1 MPTSI
6 MDCGALA
13 IDKGSLPSIAVEH
26 WLCSHHWVLVA
37 NPWSD
42 EASTELLTAGE
53 AWEYDDERPAYP
65 SLRLMKLLFVVVTVV
80 AVAASVAVVMHI
92 SDQSVASA
100 PTLDAHPGD
109 CLTWPAGAAE
119 RAMQVN
125 CADEHLF
132 EVADSTPIDVSTDP
146 GNPGAD
152 ARFQQTCAQAV
163 AGYLGPRYDPGGRFV
178 VGMMWTPPGRN
189 QQPDGR
195 LMCGLQLPSDGVAS
209 ATFRGR
215 VVDQDQSRV
224 WPTGT
229 CLGIRGGQ
237 TTEVAVQCAL
247 PHALEITGTIDLSTV
262 FGDAAPST
270 AAQDAVVRDACGAAT
285 SAYLAPVALE
295 ATSLTLR
302 YQPIEAAGWGAGSR
316 RIACRIGSANPD
328 GSWATLVGNAKSGV
342 LIDGQPAVTQ
352 PSPAQPPPT
361 DDATASVIDS
371 SQSVASAPVEEPV
384 ASAPVEVPVRV
395 NPQSD
400 GSTLLTGAAPHLVAP
415 EAPGPPAGPPPG
427 PPPESPLAQ
436 ALPESVPAPP
446 G

>member
-1 MPTSI
+1 
-6 MDCGALA
+6 
-13 IDKGSLPSIAVEH
+13 
-26 WLCSHHWVLVA
+26 
-37 NPWSD
+37 
-42 EASTELLTAGE
+42 
-53 AWEYDDERPAYP
+53 
-65 SLRLMKLLFVVVTVV
+65 
-80 AVAASVAVVMHI
+80 MH
-92 SDQSVASA
+92 
-100 PTLDAHPGD
+100 
-109 CLTWPAGAAE
+109 
-119 RAMQVN
+119 VN

-132 EVADSTPIDVSTDP
+132 EVADAKAIDVSTGP

-152 ARFQQTCAQAV
+152 ARFQQICADAV
-163 AGYLGPRYDPGGRFV
+163 ARYLGPRYDPGGRFV

-189 QQPDGR
+189 QQSDGR

-209 ATFRGR
+209 AGFTGR
-215 VVDQDQSRV
+215 VADQDQSRV

-229 CLGIRGGQ
+229 CLGIRDGQ

-295 ATSLTLR
+295 TTSLTLR

-328 GSWATLVGNAKSGV
+328 GSWATLVGNAKTGV

-361 DDATASVIDS
+361 DDATAPAIDS
-371 SQSVASAPVEEPV
+371 PQPVASAPVEVPV

-395 NPQSD
+395 NPQNEP
-400 GSTLLTGAAPHLVAP
+400 TALTGAAPHLVAS
-415 EAPGPPAGPPPG
+415 EAPGPPPGPAPG
-427 PPPESPLAQ
+427 PPPESPSAQ
-436 ALPESVPAPP
+436 PLPESAPEPP